1 VHVSR
6 HNFPSLLWL
15 CCLPL
20 APDFE
25 ALMDQMD
32 VDTTTPP
39 SSSSKRSPTSCPTSS
54 SSAEKRAKLILPEPQ
69 LISLNHRMKRRSDVW
84 QVFVNKAEYDESRWR
99 DLLSDVLMCLT
110 KELASTD
117 MKGSVIVSPNL
128 DGADEFVN
136 RFEKEVFEEWKVGVR
151 EGVENNDW
159 TRLIAHRTTR
169 FPLISI

>member
-1 VHVSR
+1 
-6 HNFPSLLWL
+6 
-15 CCLPL
+15 
-20 APDFE
+20 
-25 ALMDQMD
+25 
-32 VDTTTPP
+32 
-39 SSSSKRSPTSCPTSS
+39 
-54 SSAEKRAKLILPEPQ
+54 
-69 LISLNHRMKRRSDVW
+69 MKRRSDRMLW
-84 QVFVNKAEYDESRWR
+84 PTIINKAEYDESWWR
-99 DLLSDVLMCLT
+99 DLLWDVLMYLT
-110 KELASTD
+110 EELASTD

>member
-1 VHVSR
+1 
-6 HNFPSLLWL
+6 
-15 CCLPL
+15 
-20 APDFE
+20 
-25 ALMDQMD
+25 M
-32 VDTTTPP
+32 
-39 SSSSKRSPTSCPTSS
+39 
-54 SSAEKRAKLILPEPQ
+54 
-69 LISLNHRMKRRSDVW
+69 W

-117 MKGSVIVSPNL
+117 MKGSVIVPL
-128 DGADEFVN
+128 TPHGAHEFVN
-136 RFEKEVFEEWKVGVR
+136 RFKKEVFEEWKVGVR